1 MKTTAR
7 IALALILVSFTAVSW
22 AQDDLK
28 DHPGYVDL
36 KAAEIFGE
44 VDAKLELMLKGPLL
58 KLIGGEDK
66 EGSGAGGLLASIELI
81 RVNAFEIEENAEEII
96 AKFKAL
102 GDALEEDGW
111 ARVLSANEDG
121 ETINVFIRSND
132 DTIQGLALFA
142 TESDEAIFANIVGD
156 VKPELLSHLG
166 DDFLGGDFDLSEIA
180 EAVTE
185 HEDGEKEVK
194 EEETEEG

>member
-58 KLIGGEDK
+58 KLIGGGDED
-66 EGSGAGGLLASIELI
+66 ELGGLLASIELI